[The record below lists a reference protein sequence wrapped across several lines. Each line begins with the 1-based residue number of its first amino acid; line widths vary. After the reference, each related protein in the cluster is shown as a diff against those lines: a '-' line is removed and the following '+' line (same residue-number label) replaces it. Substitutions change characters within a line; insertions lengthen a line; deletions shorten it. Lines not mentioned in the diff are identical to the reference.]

1 MFLVCCFDIFVK
13 YFWRYKEGVS
23 SEFYS
28 FFKLFCFFLSKYK
41 CIFVFLQKFKH
52 KSMKQL
58 FKTIAFFAILSI
70 NNNTFAQTQEQKAQD
85 ILVRVEQKFK
95 ETSALKAKF
104 SYEISNP
111 ANKTQDAVKGEFV
124 MKKNKFRLKLT
135 KLVNTKEV
143 TDQEVINNG
152 KTVWTYLKES
162 NEVNISDYTPEDSE
176 ITPDKVFT
184 LYKKDYKY
192 SLIEEVTEGKK
203 TYQII
208 DLQPIDKNK
217 KHFKIRLKINKAT
230 NSVKSWEIFEKNQNR
245 FKYTISEIAYQI
257 EVGDNYF
264 NFNKSSYPGV
274 VENDM
279 R

>member
-1 MFLVCCFDIFVK
+1 
-13 YFWRYKEGVS
+13 
-23 SEFYS
+23 
-28 FFKLFCFFLSKYK
+28 
-41 CIFVFLQKFKH
+41 
-52 KSMKQL
+52 MKQL
-58 FKTIAFFAILSI
+58 FKTIALFVVISI
-70 NNNTFAQTQEQKAQD
+70 NNNINSPIFAQKQTQTQEQKAQD
-85 ILVRVEQKFK
+85 ILVRVEKKFK

-111 ANKTQDAVKGEFV
+111 ANKIQDAVKGEFV

-264 NFNKSSYPGV
+264 NFNKSAYPGV

>member
-1 MFLVCCFDIFVK
+1 
-13 YFWRYKEGVS
+13 
-23 SEFYS
+23 
-28 FFKLFCFFLSKYK
+28 
-41 CIFVFLQKFKH
+41 
-52 KSMKQL
+52 MKQL
-58 FKTIAFFAILSI
+58 FRTIAFFVAFSASY
-70 NNNTFAQTQEQKAQD
+70 NTFAQTQEQKAQD
-85 ILVRVEQKFK
+85 ILVKVEKKFK
-95 ETSALKAKF
+95 ETPALKAKF

-111 ANKTQDAVKGEFV
+111 ANQVQDAVKGEFV

-135 KLVNTKEV
+135 KLVNKIEV
-143 TDQEVINNG
+143 TDQEVINDG
-152 KTVWTYLKES
+152 KTVWTYLKAS
-162 NEVNISDYTPEDSE
+162 NEVNISDYTPEESD

-192 SLIEEVTEGKK
+192 ALIEEVTENKK
-203 TYQII
+203 VYQII

-217 KHFKIRLKINKAT
+217 KHFKIRLKINKVT

-264 NFNKSSYPGV
+264 NFNKSAYPGV

>member
-1 MFLVCCFDIFVK
+1 
-13 YFWRYKEGVS
+13 
-23 SEFYS
+23 
-28 FFKLFCFFLSKYK
+28 
-41 CIFVFLQKFKH
+41 
-52 KSMKQL
+52 MKQL
-58 FKTIAFFAILSI
+58 LRKISQTITFFVIFSV
-70 NNNTFAQTQEQKAQD
+70 NNAVFAQTQEQKAQD

-111 ANKTQDAVKGEFV
+111 ANKIQDAVKGEFV

-162 NEVNISDYTPEDSE
+162 NEVNISDYTPEDSD

-230 NSVKSWEIFEKNQNR
+230 HSVKSWEIFEKNQNR